1 MKFQKGL
8 SSLVLTIIH
17 ALFLLKDEFVDS
29 AVTSKLLLLF
39 FMPLVGQVF
48 SLELKSTLLKFK

>member
-29 AVTSKLLLLF
+29 AVTSNSLRKDASSEEF
-39 FMPLVGQVF
+39 KIIKNKKNIHF
-48 SLELKSTLLKFK
+48 SKK